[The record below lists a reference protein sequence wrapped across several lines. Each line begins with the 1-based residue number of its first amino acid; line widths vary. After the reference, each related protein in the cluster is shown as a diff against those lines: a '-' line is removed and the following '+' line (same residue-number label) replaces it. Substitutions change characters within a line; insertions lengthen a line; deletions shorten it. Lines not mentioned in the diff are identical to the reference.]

1 MLATSTFCLTALS
14 LFILLLTPAKQVLAQ
29 QRSAYD
35 LAAWIIA
42 AVPYYDTASV
52 NWALKEGG
60 QIDFKRAGMNALEM
74 AMYYKKTEMIKFL
87 LQKGASIDSVNQD
100 GMNALQYAEKIGN
113 AEVIELIKAEM
124 KITAPVPS
132 DTAKNNPIIDE
143 KKPTLPPVTT
153 IPVVLNAYKIGD
165 KVLISRT
172 RGKSW
177 EPGTIKEI
185 STDPGVSEDGT
196 PMYMVENIAKTAQQ
210 YLDLNFITTLTRQPT
225 WTSFFIGDWDLHAP
239 IAAVDREI
247 ERDVYTIISG
257 GDRFPPIRINAN
269 GTYSWVIDK
278 NKIIKGKW
286 IQNEDA
292 PGILLLKGYRGV
304 NWSVYN
310 SSDKNNRKIF
320 KTDYIIITDEKG
332 MYLSNHGF
340 RIK

>member
-1 MLATSTFCLTALS
+1 
-14 LFILLLTPAKQVLAQ
+14 
-29 QRSAYD
+29 
-35 LAAWIIA
+35 
-42 AVPYYDTASV
+42 
-52 NWALKEGG
+52 
-60 QIDFKRAGMNALEM
+60 
-74 AMYYKKTEMIKFL
+74 
-87 LQKGASIDSVNQD
+87 
-100 GMNALQYAEKIGN
+100 
-113 AEVIELIKAEM
+113 M
-124 KITAPVPS
+124 KIAEPAAA
-132 DTAKNNPIIDE
+132 AKNKTIEEE
-143 KKPTLPPVTT
+143 KKPALPPVTVL
-153 IPVVLNAYKIGD
+153 PVVVNAYKVGD

-185 STDPGVSEDGT
+185 STDPGVSDDGT
-196 PMYMVENIAKTAQQ
+196 PQYMVENMTKTAQQ
-210 YLDLNFITTLTRQPT
+210 YLDLNFITTLTRQPN

-239 IAAVDREI
+239 IAAVDRVI

-286 IQNEDA
+286 IQNENA
-292 PGILLLKGYRGV
+292 PGILLLRGYRGA

-320 KTDYIIITDEKG
+320 KKDYVIITDEKG
-332 MYLSNHGF
+332 NYLANHGF